1 MSDALA
7 GLSQYT
13 DSETDDVISSD
24 TDKEHAVPMQVGQHD
39 HNRDRSPAT
48 QLPVSGRAN
57 WLKRKLPPLELDR
70 PPQDDDD
77 VDPAAAKSA
86 TSGGSAKKLT
96 RGEWLCYC
104 FVEVHVEPSLNKLIT
119 ECHNYLQRHLG
130 SDHNLLD
137 LRVFSDLN
145 NSEGTLLAKGE
156 ALATRSIK
164 GQLHISLTRPFTVHS
179 YEREEYVK
187 VASAEVSRL
196 RDTIGRI
203 AHLANDDQ
211 SRRFMVLEV
220 GSGREMFQKLSISL
234 STELRRA
241 FKAKQYY
248 EEARFHAST
257 ACFLDTPT
265 TSHIQN
271 ATDATAKTL
280 TPSFCNLVSKVEA
293 KRGDLLR
300 KSPPIWATR
309 VGIQVANCVSYVEL

>member
-104 FVEVHVEPSLNKLIT
+104 FVEESLIWPMMTSRGGLWSWKSVLVAKCFRNSQSLSAPSFDEHSKQSST
-119 ECHNYLQRHLG
+119 TKKHDSMQAQH
-130 SDHNLLD
+130 
-137 LRVFSDLN
+137 VFSTPQPPVTFKTPRML
-145 NSEGTLLAKGE
+145 
-156 ALATRSIK
+156 
-164 GQLHISLTRPFTVHS
+164 
-179 YEREEYVK
+179 
-187 VASAEVSRL
+187 
-196 RDTIGRI
+196 
-203 AHLANDDQ
+203 
-211 SRRFMVLEV
+211 
-220 GSGREMFQKLSISL
+220 
-234 STELRRA
+234 LRR
-241 FKAKQYY
+241 
-248 EEARFHAST
+248 H
-257 ACFLDTPT
+257 
-265 TSHIQN
+265 
-271 ATDATAKTL
+271 
-280 TPSFCNLVSKVEA
+280 
-293 KRGDLLR
+293 
-300 KSPPIWATR
+300 
-309 VGIQVANCVSYVEL
+309 